1 MAARLLEPAV
11 VGSVA
16 ADEDRVDRGLHV
28 VVDAPRAGAPEEGE
42 NLVMGIED
50 HLLRLAGIGMYGQHP
65 AVTQADMCHLH
76 RGRRAVD
83 HHDLV
88 APVELVGLAWIEG

>member
-1 MAARLLEPAV
+1 MGLGP
-11 VGSVA
+11 VA
-16 ADEDRVDRGLHV
+16 APWLD

-42 NLVMGIED
+42 GLVMGVED
-50 HLLRLAGIGMYGQHP
+50 HLLRLAGIGTHEQHP
-65 AVTQADMCHLH
+65 AVTQADMCNLH

>member
-1 MAARLLEPAV
+1 MAAHLLEPAV

-42 NLVMGIED
+42 GLVMGVED
-50 HLLRLAGIGMYGQHP
+50 HLLRLAGIGTHEQHP